1 MTHLAPLRAKLTVL
15 RRLRRAVCWIA
26 GIASILASSL
36 VALWALFALDLYFFL
51 SQPQRFVMIVLA
63 VLLESW
69 IVVKWSRRWFV
80 RSESHFQVALGVE
93 NTNQLDNDL
102 IAALQFESSTRP
114 VPGSTQ
120 LRQLVIQNMIEQQ
133 DQIQWFKGNWD
144 RTIWKQIG
152 VLTFLLT
159 LGSCIAASWPAYV
172 RTFGQRLLLTE
183 IRYPSATRIQQIRIN
198 DTQVYSRATANGHI
212 PSEVSVAS
220 EAEVRFAV
228 FGNGQLPQHGRV
240 EIDHPDYPEQRIA
253 LSPIS
258 LAARKRSLQEGLTL
272 LKQAAVAQTN
282 LVLNDRAFSD
292 RKEKLV
298 NLLWLDAPQIAQ
310 RLQQHNAQLPLP
322 ESLTRSLE
330 ATLST
335 WTDNT
340 DAAFVGRV
348 DRLMSGGS
356 YAVYLGDDWTAPSVL
371 KLLPLPS
378 AELTIHVTPPDY
390 ARAETHPDTAA
401 NASDLA
407 VLAGSRLHFE
417 VTCSN
422 HKTLTSAWLT
432 LHHDA
437 TSQRIDLRPADAHKQ
452 LWKLPATE
460 TPLHRFTSPCRY
472 EIQVNDTDGLQM
484 PTPLR
489 GRIQLRK
496 DRLATGTAAVVHQTV
511 LPNARPVVE
520 YQATDDFGIHSLRLL
535 VEIQRTTPVQL
546 ESPNASLSTSSVAT
560 SPADRPRE
568 RHTFDLLTQAP
579 ALAAV
584 LPLSGRWPFDLAT
597 LDLTPGDLLKLTLE
611 IVDFRGDQPGKQF
624 LSESVILTIS
634 DERGV
639 LEAIT
644 GADQEA
650 QQKLND
656 IIQRQLPRGACP

>member
-1 MTHLAPLRAKLTVL
+1 MTHLAPLRAKLTLL

-26 GIASILASSL
+26 GTASILASSL
-36 VALWALFALDLYFFL
+36 VTLWALFALDLYFFL
-51 SQPQRFVMIVLA
+51 SRPQRFVMIVLA
-63 VLLESW
+63 VLLEFW
-69 IVVKWSRRWFV
+69 VVVKWSRRWFV

-93 NTNQLDNDL
+93 NTNELDNDL

-114 VPGSTQ
+114 GPGSPQ
-120 LRQLVIQNMIEQQ
+120 LRQLVIQNMVEQQ

-152 VLTFLLT
+152 VLTFLVT
-159 LGSCIAASWPAYV
+159 LGFCIATGWPAHV

-198 DTQVYSRATANGHI
+198 ATQVYSRETANGHT
-212 PSEVSVAS
+212 PSEASVAS

-228 FGNGQLPQHGRV
+228 LGNGQLPQRGRV
-240 EIDHPDYPEQRIA
+240 QIDHPNFPEQRIT
-253 LSPIS
+253 LSLVS
-258 LAARKRSLQEGLTL
+258 LAARQRSLQEGLTL
-272 LKQAAVAQTN
+272 LKQAAGDQTI
-282 LVLNDRAFSD
+282 LALND

-298 NLLWLDAPQIAQ
+298 SLLWLDAPHIAQ

-322 ESLTRSLE
+322 ASLTRSLE

-335 WTDNT
+335 WSQNT
-340 DAAFVGRV
+340 NAAAYVGRV

-356 YAVYLGDDWTAPSVL
+356 YAVHLGDDWTAPSVL

-378 AELTIHVTPPDY
+378 AELKIHVTPPVY
-390 ARAETHPDTAA
+390 ARAETQTDTAA

-422 HKTLTSAWLT
+422 QKTLTSAWLT
-432 LHHDA
+432 LHQDA
-437 TSQRIDLRPADAHKQ
+437 TSQRIDLRPADAHKRR
-452 LWKLPATE
+452 WELPATE
-460 TPLHRFTSPCRY
+460 TPLHRFTSPCQY
-472 EIQVNDTDGLQM
+472 EIQVEDTDGLQM
-484 PTPLR
+484 PTTLR

-496 DRLATGTAAVVHQTV
+496 DRLPAGTAAVVHQTV

-520 YQATDDFGIHSLRLL
+520 YQATDDFGIHSIRLL

-546 ESPNASLSTSSVAT
+546 ESSNASLSTSPVAT
-560 SPADRPRE
+560 TPTDRPRE
-568 RHTFDLLTQAP
+568 RHAFGLLPQTP

-584 LPLSGRWPFDLAT
+584 LPLSDRWPLDLST

-611 IVDFRGDQPGKQF
+611 IVDFRGNQPGKQF

-650 QQKLND
+650 QQELNE